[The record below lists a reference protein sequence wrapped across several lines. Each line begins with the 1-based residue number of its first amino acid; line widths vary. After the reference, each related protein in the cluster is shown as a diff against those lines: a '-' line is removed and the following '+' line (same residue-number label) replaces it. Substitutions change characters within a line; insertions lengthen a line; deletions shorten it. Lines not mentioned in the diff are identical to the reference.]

1 MSEQKRSIL
10 HTELEYLGA
19 QFSTSTEGFNLA
31 QSFYGEKPLEEAL
44 KDCALIDLSGIGY
57 TLVSGT
63 SAQNFVEAVFAGKQ
77 LEVGE
82 TSFECALTGD
92 GSLSSIGLLARSG
105 QNEYVV
111 LDASERSLV
120 LDEWLSIIASVEQNG
135 VAPYAEVSLEDATP
149 LLTPLLLAG
158 KKAKKVLMDY
168 LGEQKL
174 PEDSKLC
181 NLMLDQTIPALVA
194 NVSTKKVPAYLVM
207 VPPVHTVILYR
218 SLLSFETVHP
228 LGYKQLIEGLKTY
241 LPWFSE
247 LASNTKVVVVV
258 AKDKLEGWGL
268 LRASDDF
275 IGARGDLL

>member
-31 QSFYGEKPLEEAL
+31 QSFFGEKPLEEAL

-168 LGEQKL
+168 LGEQTL

-181 NLMLDQTIPALVA
+181 NLMLDQTIPVLVA

-207 VPPVHTVILYR
+207 VPPVHTVILFR

-228 LGYKQLIEGLKTY
+228 LGHKQLIEGLKTY

-247 LASNTKVVVVV
+247 LASNTKVVVV
-258 AKDKLEGWGL
+258 KDKLEGWGL

>member
-44 KDCALIDLSGIGY
+44 RDCALVDLSGISY
-57 TLVSGT
+57 TLISGAV
-63 SAQNFVEAVFAGKQ
+63 AQNFVEAVFAGKQ

-120 LDEWLSIIASVEQNG
+120 LEEWLSIIASVEQNG

-168 LGEQKL
+168 LGEQRL

-181 NLMLDQTIPALVA
+181 NLMLDQTIPVLVA

-207 VPPVHTVILYR
+207 VPPVHTVILFR

-228 LGYKQLIEGLKTY
+228 LGHKQLIEGLKTY

-247 LASNTKVVVVV
+247 LASNTKVVVV
-258 AKDKLEGWGL
+258 KDKLEGWGL

>member
-63 SAQNFVEAVFAGKQ
+63 SSQNFVEAVFAGKQ

-82 TSFECALTGD
+82 ASFECALTGD

-158 KKAKKVLMDY
+158 KKAKKILMDY

-174 PEDSKLC
+174 PEDSKLY

-207 VPPVHTVILYR
+207 VPPVHTVILFR

-228 LGYKQLIEGLKTY
+228 LGHKQLIEGLKTY

-247 LASNTKVVVVV
+247 LASNTKVVV
-258 AKDKLEGWGL
+258 AKDKLEGWRL

>member
-44 KDCALIDLSGIGY
+44 KDCALVDLSGISY
-57 TLVSGT
+57 TLVSGAV
-63 SAQNFVEAVFAGKQ
+63 AQNFVEAVFAGKQ

-194 NVSTKKVPAYLVM
+194 NVSTKKVPVYLVM
-207 VPPVHTVILYR
+207 VPPVHTVILFR

-228 LGYKQLIEGLKTY
+228 LGHKQLIEGLKTY

-247 LASNTKVVVVV
+247 LASNTKVVV
-258 AKDKLEGWGL
+258 AKDKLESWGL

>member
-135 VAPYAEVSLEDATP
+135 VAPYAGVSLEDATP

-207 VPPVHTVILYR
+207 VPPVHTVILFR

-228 LGYKQLIEGLKTY
+228 LGHKQLIEGLKTY

-247 LASNTKVVVVV
+247 LATNTKVVV

>member
-111 LDASERSLV
+111 LDASERCLV

-168 LGEQKL
+168 LGEQRL

-181 NLMLDQTIPALVA
+181 NLMLDRTIPALVA

-207 VPPVHTVILYR
+207 VPPVHTVILFR

-228 LGYKQLIEGLKTY
+228 LGHKQLIEGLKTC

-247 LASNTKVVVVV
+247 LASNTKVVV

-268 LRASDDF
+268 LRTSDDF

>member
-63 SAQNFVEAVFAGKQ
+63 SSQNFVEAVFAGKQ

-82 TSFECALTGD
+82 ASFECALTGD

-135 VAPYAEVSLEDATP
+135 VAPYVEVSLEDATP

-158 KKAKKVLMDY
+158 KKVKKVLMDY

-207 VPPVHTVILYR
+207 VPPVHTVILFR

-228 LGYKQLIEGLKTY
+228 LGHKQLIEGLKRY

-247 LASNTKVVVVV
+247 LVSNTKVVV

-268 LRASDDF
+268 LRASDNF

>member
-44 KDCALIDLSGIGY
+44 KDCALVDLSGIGY

-82 TSFECALTGD
+82 TSFERALTGD

-168 LGEQKL
+168 LGEQRL

-194 NVSTKKVPAYLVM
+194 NVSSKKCLHIWLWSHRY
-207 VPPVHTVILYR
+207 I
-218 SLLSFETVHP
+218 
-228 LGYKQLIEGLKTY
+228 Q
-241 LPWFSE
+241 
-247 LASNTKVVVVV
+247 
-258 AKDKLEGWGL
+258 
-268 LRASDDF
+268 
-275 IGARGDLL
+275 

>member
-44 KDCALIDLSGIGY
+44 KDCALTDLSGIGY

-63 SAQNFVEAVFAGKQ
+63 TAQNFVEAVFAGKQ

-174 PEDSKLC
+174 PENSKLC

-247 LASNTKVVVVV
+247 LASNTKVVV

>member
-135 VAPYAEVSLEDATP
+135 AAPYAEVSLEDATP

-207 VPPVHTVILYR
+207 VPPVHTVILFR

-228 LGYKQLIEGLKTY
+228 LGHKQLVEGLKTY

-247 LASNTKVVVVV
+247 LASNTKVVV

-275 IGARGDLL
+275 IGVRGDLL

>member
-31 QSFYGEKPLEEAL
+31 QSFYGEKPLENAL
-44 KDCALIDLSGIGY
+44 KDCALVDLSGISY
-57 TLVSGT
+57 TLVSGAV
-63 SAQNFVEAVFAGKQ
+63 AQNFVEAVFAGKQ

-135 VAPYAEVSLEDATP
+135 VAPYTEVSLEDATP

-168 LGEQKL
+168 LGEQQL

-207 VPPVHTVILYR
+207 VPPVHTVILFR
-218 SLLSFETVHP
+218 SLLSFEMVHP
-228 LGYKQLIEGLKTY
+228 LGHKQLIEGLKTY

-247 LASNTKVVVVV
+247 LASNTKVVVS
-258 AKDKLEGWGL
+258 KDKLESWGL
-268 LRASDDF
+268 LRTSNDF

>member
-31 QSFYGEKPLEEAL
+31 QSFYGEKPVEEAL
-44 KDCALIDLSGIGY
+44 KDCALVDLSGISY
-57 TLVSGT
+57 TLISGAV
-63 SAQNFVEAVFAGKQ
+63 AQNFVEAVFAGKQ

-82 TSFECALTGD
+82 TSFECTLTGD

-120 LDEWLSIIASVEQNG
+120 LEEWLSIIVSVEQNG
-135 VAPYAEVSLEDATP
+135 VTPYAEVSLEDATP

-168 LGEQKL
+168 LGEQQL

-207 VPPVHTVILYR
+207 VPPVHTVILFR
-218 SLLSFETVHP
+218 SLLSFEVVHP
-228 LGYKQLIEGLKTY
+228 LGHKQLIEGLTTY

-247 LASNTKVVVVV
+247 LATNTKVVL

-268 LRASDDF
+268 LRASADF

>member
-135 VAPYAEVSLEDATP
+135 VAPYAGVSLEDATP

-207 VPPVHTVILYR
+207 VPPVHTVILFR
-218 SLLSFETVHP
+218 SLLSFEMVHP
-228 LGYKQLIEGLKTY
+228 LGHKQLIEGLKSY

-247 LASNTKVVVVV
+247 LATNTKVVV

-268 LRASDDF
+268 LRTSADF

>member
-207 VPPVHTVILYR
+207 VPPVHTVILFR
-218 SLLSFETVHP
+218 SLLSFEMVHP
-228 LGYKQLIEGLKTY
+228 LGHKQLIEGLKTY

-247 LASNTKVVVVV
+247 LATNTKVVV

-268 LRASDDF
+268 LRTSDDF

>member
-1 MSEQKRSIL
+1 MSEQTRSIL

-63 SAQNFVEAVFAGKQ
+63 SAQNFLEAVFAGKQ

-168 LGEQKL
+168 LGEQRL

-181 NLMLDQTIPALVA
+181 NLMLDQTITALVA

-207 VPPVHTVILYR
+207 VPPVHTVILFR

-228 LGYKQLIEGLKTY
+228 LGHKQLIEGLKTY

-247 LASNTKVVVVV
+247 LASNTKVVV

>member
-63 SAQNFVEAVFAGKQ
+63 SSQNFVEAVFAGKQ

-82 TSFECALTGD
+82 ASFECALTGD

-111 LDASERSLV
+111 LDAFERSLV
-120 LDEWLSIIASVEQNG
+120 LEEWLSIIASVEQNG

-168 LGEQKL
+168 LGEQQL

-207 VPPVHTVILYR
+207 VPPVHTVILFR
-218 SLLSFETVHP
+218 SLLSFEMVHP
-228 LGYKQLIEGLKTY
+228 LGHKQLIEGLKTY

-247 LASNTKVVVVV
+247 LASNTKVVV

>member
-105 QNEYVV
+105 QNEYVI

-174 PEDSKLC
+174 PEESKLC

-207 VPPVHTVILYR
+207 VPPVHTVILFR

-247 LASNTKVVVVV
+247 LASNTKVVV

>member
-19 QFSTSTEGFNLA
+19 QFSTSTEGFTLA
-31 QSFYGEKPLEEAL
+31 QSFYGEKPFDEAL
-44 KDCALIDLSGIGY
+44 KDCALVDLSGISY
-57 TLVSGT
+57 TLVSGAV
-63 SAQNFVEAVFAGKQ
+63 AQNFVEAVFAGKQ

-105 QNEYVV
+105 QNEYVM

-120 LDEWLSIIASVEQNG
+120 LEEWLSIIASVEQNG
-135 VAPYAEVSLEDATP
+135 VTPYAEVSLEDATP

-168 LGEQKL
+168 LGEQL

-181 NLMLDQTIPALVA
+181 NLMFDQTIPALVA

-207 VPPVHTVILYR
+207 VPPVHTIILFR
-218 SLLSFETVHP
+218 SLLSFEMVHP
-228 LGYKQLIEGLKTY
+228 LGHKQLIEGLTTY

-247 LASNTKVVVVV
+247 LASNTKVVL

-268 LRASDDF
+268 LRTSADF

>member
-135 VAPYAEVSLEDATP
+135 VAPYAGVSLENATP

-207 VPPVHTVILYR
+207 VPPVHTVILFR

-228 LGYKQLIEGLKTY
+228 LGHKQLIEGLKTY

-247 LASNTKVVVVV
+247 LASNTKVVV

>member
-31 QSFYGEKPLEEAL
+31 QSFYGEKPFEEAL
-44 KDCALIDLSGIGY
+44 KDCALVDLSGISY

-63 SAQNFVEAVFAGKQ
+63 VAQNFVEAVFAGEQ

-82 TSFECALTGD
+82 TSFECTLTGD

-120 LDEWLSIIASVEQNG
+120 LEEWLSIIASVEQNG

-168 LGEQKL
+168 LGEQQL

-207 VPPVHTVILYR
+207 VPPVHTIILFR
-218 SLLSFETVHP
+218 SLLSFEMVHP
-228 LGYKQLIEGLKTY
+228 LGHKQLIEGLTTY

-247 LASNTKVVVVV
+247 LAANTKVVL

-268 LRASDDF
+268 LRTSADF

>member
-63 SAQNFVEAVFAGKQ
+63 SSQNFVEAVFAGKQ

-82 TSFECALTGD
+82 ASFECALTGD

-111 LDASERSLV
+111 LDASERSLI

-207 VPPVHTVILYR
+207 VPPVHTVILFR
-218 SLLSFETVHP
+218 SLLSFEMVHP
-228 LGYKQLIEGLKTY
+228 LGHKQLIEGLTTY

-247 LASNTKVVVVV
+247 LATNTKVVV

-268 LRASDDF
+268 LRASADF

>member
-19 QFSTSTEGFNLA
+19 QFSTSTKGFNLA

-174 PEDSKLC
+174 PEISKLF

-194 NVSTKKVPAYLVM
+194 NVSSKKVPAYLVM

-247 LASNTKVVVVV
+247 LASNTKVVV

>member
-57 TLVSGT
+57 TLVSGVA
-63 SAQNFVEAVFAGKQ
+63 AQNFVEAVFAGKQ

-82 TSFECALTGD
+82 ASFECALTGD

-158 KKAKKVLMDY
+158 KKARKVLMDY

-174 PEDSKLC
+174 PEDAKLC

-207 VPPVHTVILYR
+207 VPPVHTVILFR

-228 LGYKQLIEGLKTY
+228 LGHKQLIEGLKTY

-247 LASNTKVVVVV
+247 LASNTKVVV

>member
-44 KDCALIDLSGIGY
+44 KDCALVDLSGISY
-57 TLVSGT
+57 TLISGT
-63 SAQNFVEAVFAGKQ
+63 VAQNFVEAVFAGKQ

-120 LDEWLSIIASVEQNG
+120 LEEWLSIIASVEQNG

-168 LGEQKL
+168 LSEQQL

-207 VPPVHTVILYR
+207 VPPVHTVILFR
-218 SLLSFETVHP
+218 SLLSFEMVHP
-228 LGYKQLIEGLKTY
+228 LGHKQLIEGLKTY

-247 LASNTKVVVVV
+247 LASNTKVVV

>member
-19 QFSTSTEGFNLA
+19 QFSISTEGFNLA
-31 QSFYGEKPLEEAL
+31 QSFYGEKPFEEAL
-44 KDCALIDLSGIGY
+44 KDCALVDLSGIGY
-57 TLVSGT
+57 TLVSGAV
-63 SAQNFVEAVFAGKQ
+63 AQNFVEAVFAGKQ

-120 LDEWLSIIASVEQNG
+120 LEEWLSIIASVEQNG
-135 VAPYAEVSLEDATP
+135 VAPYAEVSIEDATP

-168 LGEQKL
+168 LGKQQL

-207 VPPVHTVILYR
+207 VPPVHTVILFR
-218 SLLSFETVHP
+218 SLLSFEMVHP
-228 LGYKQLIEGLKTY
+228 LGHKQLVEGLKT
-241 LPWFSE
+241 
-247 LASNTKVVVVV
+247 
-258 AKDKLEGWGL
+258 
-268 LRASDDF
+268 
-275 IGARGDLL
+275 

>member
-63 SAQNFVEAVFAGKQ
+63 SSQNFVEAVFAGKQ

-82 TSFECALTGD
+82 ASFECALTGD

-158 KKAKKVLMDY
+158 KKVKKVLMDY
-168 LGEQKL
+168 LGEQQL

-207 VPPVHTVILYR
+207 VPPVHTVILFR
-218 SLLSFETVHP
+218 SLLSFEMVHP
-228 LGYKQLIEGLKTY
+228 LGHKQLIEGLNTY

-247 LASNTKVVVVV
+247 LATNTKVVL

-268 LRASDDF
+268 LRASADF

>member
-19 QFSTSTEGFNLA
+19 QFSTSTEDFNLA

-181 NLMLDQTIPALVA
+181 NLMLDQTIPVLVA

-207 VPPVHTVILYR
+207 VPPVHTVILFR

-228 LGYKQLIEGLKTY
+228 LGHKQLIEGLKTF

-247 LASNTKVVVVV
+247 LASNTKVVV

>member
-82 TSFECALTGD
+82 ASFECALTGD

-105 QNEYVV
+105 QNEYVA

-120 LDEWLSIIASVEQNG
+120 LEEWLSIIASVEQNG

-168 LGEQKL
+168 LGEHQL
-174 PEDSKLC
+174 PEDSKIC

-207 VPPVHTVILYR
+207 VPPVHTVILFR

-228 LGYKQLIEGLKTY
+228 LGHKQLIEGLKTY

-247 LASNTKVVVVV
+247 LAGNTKVVV

>member
-44 KDCALIDLSGIGY
+44 KDCALIDLSGTGY

-120 LDEWLSIIASVEQNG
+120 LEEWLSIIVSVEQNG

-241 LPWFSE
+241 LSWFSE
-247 LASNTKVVVVV
+247 LASNTKVVV

-268 LRASDDF
+268 LRASNDF

>member
-135 VAPYAEVSLEDATP
+135 VAPYAGVSLEDATP

-247 LASNTKVVVVV
+247 LASNTKVVV

>member
-57 TLVSGT
+57 TLMSGT

-247 LASNTKVVVVV
+247 LASNTKVVV

>member
-63 SAQNFVEAVFAGKQ
+63 SSQNFVEAVFAGKQ

-82 TSFECALTGD
+82 ASFECALTGD

-135 VAPYAEVSLEDATP
+135 VAPYAAVSLEDATP

-194 NVSTKKVPAYLVM
+194 NVSTKKVPAYLIM
-207 VPPVHTVILYR
+207 VPPVHTVILFR

-228 LGYKQLIEGLKTY
+228 LGHKQLIEGLKTY

-247 LASNTKVVVVV
+247 LASNTKVVV

>member
-111 LDASERSLV
+111 FDASERSLV

-135 VAPYAEVSLEDATP
+135 VAPYAGVSLEDATP

-207 VPPVHTVILYR
+207 VPPVHTVILFR

-228 LGYKQLIEGLKTY
+228 LGHKQLVEGLKTY

-247 LASNTKVVVVV
+247 LASNTKVVV

>member
-31 QSFYGEKPLEEAL
+31 ESFYGEKPLEEAL

-57 TLVSGT
+57 TLVSGVA
-63 SAQNFVEAVFAGKQ
+63 AQNFVEAVFAGKQ

-82 TSFECALTGD
+82 ASFECALTGD

-111 LDASERSLV
+111 LDASERSLI

-207 VPPVHTVILYR
+207 VPPVHTIILYR

-228 LGYKQLIEGLKTY
+228 LGHKQLIEGLKTY

-247 LASNTKVVVVV
+247 LASNTKVVV

>member
-82 TSFECALTGD
+82 TSFECSLTGD

-168 LGEQKL
+168 LGEQRL

-207 VPPVHTVILYR
+207 VPPVHTVILFR

-228 LGYKQLIEGLKTY
+228 LGHKQLIEGLKTY

-247 LASNTKVVVVV
+247 LASNTKVVV

>member
-111 LDASERSLV
+111 LDASGRSLV

-168 LGEQKL
+168 LGEQRL

-207 VPPVHTVILYR
+207 VPPVHTVILFR

-228 LGYKQLIEGLKTY
+228 LGHKQLIEGLKTY

-247 LASNTKVVVVV
+247 LASNTKVVV

>member
-63 SAQNFVEAVFAGKQ
+63 SSQNFVEAVFAGKQ

-82 TSFECALTGD
+82 ASFECALTGD

-168 LGEQKL
+168 LGEQRL

-181 NLMLDQTIPALVA
+181 NLMLDQTIPALIA

-207 VPPVHTVILYR
+207 VPPVHTVILFR

-228 LGYKQLIEGLKTY
+228 LGHKQLIEGLKTY

-247 LASNTKVVVVV
+247 LASNTKVVV

-268 LRASDDF
+268 LRASDNF